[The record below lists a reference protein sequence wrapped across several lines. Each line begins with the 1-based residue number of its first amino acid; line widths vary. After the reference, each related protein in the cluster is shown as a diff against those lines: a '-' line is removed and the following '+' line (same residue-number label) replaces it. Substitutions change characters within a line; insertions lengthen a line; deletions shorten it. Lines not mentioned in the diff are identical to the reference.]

1 MKFYMLVLGLDTTTR
16 QGSAALVRDGVLLG
30 TVSGDAMRAHGERL
44 PGDLIQL
51 LNAHASRLADVDL
64 FAVASGPGS
73 FTGLRIGIAALQGLA
88 LANHRPLVGV
98 SALDALNHAARSS
111 LTPLPSPL
119 AGEVDQ
125 VAAWIDAQRGQV
137 FSSLYTRD
145 KTLEGPAVE
154 KPADLLARWACR
166 ADLSAVAPD
175 GAKAEAPQREGGLR
189 LFVGDGALGYGSMIK
204 DVFPD
209 AHIMADVPPLAPTIA
224 RLAEAYMHQ
233 HGPMAPDA
241 IRPLYIR
248 RPDVELARDR
258 AVRLKPDPTMKPDP
272 TSAS

>member
-30 TVSGDAMRAHGERL
+30 TMSGDAMRAHGERL

-51 LNAHASRLADVDL
+51 LKAHASRLADVDL

-88 LANHRPLVGV
+88 LANNRPLVGV
-98 SALDALNHAARSS
+98 SALDALNDAARSS

-119 AGEVDQ
+119 TSEAFE

-137 FSSLYTRD
+137 FSALYSSD
-145 KTLEGPAVE
+145 KTLEGPIVE
-154 KPADLLARWACR
+154 TPADLLARWACG
-166 ADLSAVAPD
+166 ADVSAVAP
-175 GAKAEAPQREGGLR
+175 KREGGLR
-189 LFVGDGALGYGSMIK
+189 LFVGDGALAYESMIR
-204 DVFPD
+204 DACPD
-209 AHIMADVPPLAPTIA
+209 AHIMRDVPPLAPTIA
-224 RLAEAYMHQ
+224 RLAEAHMRD
-233 HGPMAPDA
+233 HGPVAPDV
-241 IRPLYIR
+241 IRPIYIR

-258 AVRLKPDPTMKPDP
+258 AVRLKPDPTAKPDP
-272 TSAS
+272 DPPS